1 MFKLDKTE
9 KQIKALSN
17 AIQLIDNE
25 EEAKLL
31 LELQETLIS
40 ICETIK
46 SDTM

>member
-1 MFKLDKTE
+1 MFEYEKTT

-40 ICETIK
+40 ICTTIK
-46 SDTM
+46 SDNM